1 MKRWPW
7 FTTIVSVAF
16 ALSPVGQAFLYG
28 AFGSSEALSR
38 NIAQLLVCTAILIL
52 VALGLL
58 EWWAGRLLRR
68 RAHKAPLD

>member
-7 FTTIVSVAF
+7 ITTIVSVAF

-38 NIAQLLVCTAILIL
+38 NIAQPLVFTAVLIL
-52 VALGLL
+52 AGLGLL
-58 EWWAGRLLRR
+58 EWWTGRLLRR
-68 RAHKAPLD
+68 RARQAPLD